1 MFNIQGRF
9 SGFSI
14 NALNRFEDSQTF
26 FLDEN
31 YLLFD
36 HEYYYDWIQKW
47 VAVTIYLLNA
57 NTSFVISGARFFF
70 SLKISV
76 ASTSMLH
83 FVCSI
88 FLYATVL
95 SRMLDNLA
103 GYLTE
108 LCASDFYWI
117 VFSFH
122 FLLYSSFVIN
132 FMRFFK
138 GILGR
143 WKSSYSDIP
152 REIWLY
158 KLNLMREK
166 LSYQIINISA
176 VNQAVFCYY

>member
-1 MFNIQGRF
+1 MVDQIKLIIAIQALFNIQGRF
-9 SGFSI
+9 SGFNI

-36 HEYYYDWIQKW
+36 HKYYYDWIQKW

-76 ASTSMLH
+76 ASTCMFH

-88 FLYATVL
+88 FLYATVSYQGCQTTQL
-95 SRMLDNLA
+95 DISRTTQLDISV
-103 GYLTE
+103 
-108 LCASDFYWI
+108 C
-117 VFSFH
+117 

-132 FMRFFK
+132 FPRFFK

-143 WKSSYSDIP
+143 
-152 REIWLY
+152 
-158 KLNLMREK
+158 
-166 LSYQIINISA
+166 
-176 VNQAVFCYY
+176 